1 MTIVRGSTESSRLRD
16 DGEVDTSVMVRS
28 LDRVEYVMLQ
38 HLHATWHRA
47 RRERVDP
54 HLTIE
59 AEERRFS
66 LVRSYDPTGGLYH
79 AWLSAWRRR
88 LWDERGF
95 FTTLGG
101 EELGRVNQ
109 ALSHFHAMRN
119 RLPTDLRDIGQ
130 YRTVQDLRSVV
141 PTRVAEN
148 RRRLEAEV
156 LKSNA
161 QAQSETLFHEGRWRA
176 VRLHGFAAARFW
188 GLGTRWCTTSNEAT
202 FEQYSRGSMLIV
214 VITPHGRYQLQMGGQ
229 CRDQEN
235 LEPGA
240 AAFKDAP
247 GGLQTLLRSWR

>member
-1 MTIVRGSTESSRLRD
+1 MPPTLN
-16 DGEVDTSVMVRS
+16 
-28 LDRVEYVMLQ
+28 RVEFVMLQ

-59 AEERRFS
+59 AEERRFT

-95 FTTLGG
+95 HATLGA
-101 EELGRVNQ
+101 EELSKVKQ
-109 ALSHFHAMRN
+109 ALSQFHAKRD
-119 RLPTDLRDIGQ
+119 RLPSDLRDIGQ

-148 RRRLEAEV
+148 RRRLEAEA
-156 LKSNA
+156 LKTEA
-161 QAQSETLFHEGRWRA
+161 HTQSDTLFHEGRWRA

-202 FEQYSRGSMLIV
+202 FEQYSRESPLIV
-214 VITPHGRYQLQMGGQ
+214 LITPHGRFQIQMGGQ
-229 CRDQEN
+229 FRDQEDR
-235 LEPGA
+235 EPTA
-240 AAFKDAP
+240 EAFRDAP
-247 GGLQTLLRSWR
+247 QGFLMLLRSLR

>member
-1 MTIVRGSTESSRLRD
+1 MST
-16 DGEVDTSVMVRS
+16 S
-28 LDRVEYVMLQ
+28 LNRVEFVMLQ

-54 HLTIE
+54 LLTIE

-101 EELGRVNQ
+101 EELGRVKQ
-109 ALSHFHAMRN
+109 ALSNFHAMRD
-119 RLPTDLRDIGQ
+119 RLPPDLRDIGQ
-130 YRTVQDLRSVV
+130 YRTVQDLRSIV

-148 RRRLEAEV
+148 RRRLEAEA
-156 LKSNA
+156 LKTEA
-161 QAQSETLFHEGRWRA
+161 HTQSDTLFHEGRWRA

-202 FEQYSRGSMLIV
+202 FEQYSRDSPLIV
-214 VITPHGRYQLQMGGQ
+214 LITPRGRFQFQMGGQ
-229 CRDQEN
+229 FRDQEDR
-235 LEPGA
+235 EPTA
-240 AAFKDAP
+240 EAFRDAP
-247 GGLQTLLRSWR
+247 QGFLMLLRSLR